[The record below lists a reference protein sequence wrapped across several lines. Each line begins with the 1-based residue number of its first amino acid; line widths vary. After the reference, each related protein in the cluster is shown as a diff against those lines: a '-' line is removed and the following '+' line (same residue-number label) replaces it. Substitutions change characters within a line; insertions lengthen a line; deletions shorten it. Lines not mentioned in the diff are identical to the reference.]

1 MKQLKVAFYLVV
13 VLLFAVPVALS
24 FAAEPLQ
31 QKITPAP
38 APAAAPAPPSI
49 PAKPEPAAIQAG
61 KPDLIIEAIR
71 TGALTRVGDRVEIPY
86 SVRVYNKGG
95 SPAGIF
101 KVAVMYKFML
111 LPTVLADKVTAREG
125 VVPFTVPGQHSAK
138 FPFTSGPLN
147 AGSDV
152 TFTGNLSFPIF
163 YDKSFDEETPD
174 ARLIFEAYADSTE
187 GDGNSVPD
195 YGRVLESDENNNKS
209 DPIIVEMSITRGPGD
224 K

>member
-13 VLLFAVPVALS
+13 VLLFAVPAALS

-31 QKITPAP
+31 HKITPAP
-38 APAAAPAPPSI
+38 ASSATPAPPPI
-49 PAKPEPAAIQAG
+49 PAKPELAAIQTG
-61 KPDLIIEAIR
+61 RPDLIIEAIR
-71 TGALTRVGDRVEIPY
+71 TGAITRVEDRVEIPY

-101 KVAVMYKFML
+101 KVAVRYKFML
-111 LPTVLADKVTAREG
+111 LPTVLDDKVTAEG

-138 FPFTSGPLN
+138 FPFTSGPLA

-152 TFTGNLSFPIF
+152 TFTGNLSFPTF

-174 ARLIFEAYADSTE
+174 ARIIFEAYADSTA
-187 GDGNSVPD
+187 GDGTSVPD
-195 YGRVLESDENNNKS
+195 YGRVVESDENNNKS
-209 DPIIVEMSITRGPGD
+209 DPIIVEMSITRGPAD